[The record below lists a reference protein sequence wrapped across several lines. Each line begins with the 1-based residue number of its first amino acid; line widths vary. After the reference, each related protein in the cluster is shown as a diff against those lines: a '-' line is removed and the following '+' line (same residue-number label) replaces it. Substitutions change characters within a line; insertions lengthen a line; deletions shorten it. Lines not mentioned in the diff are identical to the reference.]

1 MAVLVTQQVAASEEQ
16 YRAVNDVL
24 DTHANPPPGL
34 IVHTGGP
41 IGDGE
46 LRVVDV
52 WESAEAFESLRA
64 NASHRR
70 SLRSWVTMPR
80 GRACRSISST
90 T

>member
-1 MAVLVTQQVAASEEQ
+1 MAVLVTQQVAATEEQ

-24 DTHANPPPGL
+24 DTHASPPPGL
-34 IVHTGGP
+34 LVHTGGP

-52 WESAEAFESLRA
+52 WESAEAFETF
-64 NASHRR
+64 ASER
-70 SLRSWVTMPR
+70 LAPAIAQVMGDDAP